1 MTLNNM
7 KKLSLTEVLLLTLII
22 SVSGWGLFSGM
33 KLYAKDTKPLEE
45 TTVLILR
52 TGPKPP
58 GLDDQN
64 QNMSIPGQQMYFR
77 VYVPTNGPTNI
88 DFRAYLADVQFTNS
102 LPQIATPSG
111 LLSSNYFVTNAD
123 NSFTGNQTV
132 ALTPGTWTEIPFRL
146 SLEKFVDEEQ
156 GDILLAI
163 LPFKTAA
170 TNSPLQG
177 AAIFS
182 IDSPVDGIQY

>member
-1 MTLNNM
+1 M
-7 KKLSLTEVLLLTLII
+7 KKLSLTELVLVTLI
-22 SVSGWGLFSGM
+22 VSGAAWGLFSGM
-33 KLYAKDTKPLEE
+33 NLYAKDAKPLEE

-58 GLDDQN
+58 GLDDTLRN
-64 QNMSIPGQQMYFR
+64 LHIPGQQMYFR

-88 DFRAYLADVQFTNS
+88 DFRAYLAEVQFTNGQ
-102 LPQIATPSG
+102 PQIVTPSG
-111 LLSSNYFVTNAD
+111 ILNSNYFVTNAD
-123 NSFTGNQTV
+123 NSFQGNQTV
-132 ALTPGTWTEIPFRL
+132 AVTPGTWTEVPFRL

-163 LPFKTAA
+163 LPFKTAG
-170 TNSPLQG
+170 TNAPLQG
-177 AAIFS
+177 AAIFP